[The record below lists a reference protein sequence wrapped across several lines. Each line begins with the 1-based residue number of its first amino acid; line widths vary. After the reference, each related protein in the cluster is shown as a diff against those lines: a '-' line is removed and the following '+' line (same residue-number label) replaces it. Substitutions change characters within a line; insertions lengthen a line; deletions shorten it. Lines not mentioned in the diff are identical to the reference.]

1 MIDASPWLEWP
12 LLVALI
18 VAACFAAFSLTARAV
33 GGWRQLL
40 SQPSSPDVPTR
51 YLVLMFPAIVG
62 ATVLIDPL
70 GSLSGSGWIWD
81 LSRFF
86 VLFAGLIW
94 WFQVVSNRSND
105 DDAEARFRAAQ
116 GRLAWIAILSA
127 AVLIAIGIVVL
138 AEGNLTGGLV
148 VLGVAAG
155 SLSLLGLGWWWSRR
169 H

>member
-18 VAACFAAFSLTARAV
+18 VAACFAALSLTARAV

-51 YLVLMFPAIVG
+51 YLVLMFPAIVV

-81 LSRFF
+81 LSRFL
-86 VLFAGLIW
+86 VLFAGSLW
-94 WFQVVSNRSND
+94 WFRVVSNRSNG
-105 DDAEARFRAAQ
+105 DDAEARFRAGQ
-116 GRLAWIAILSA
+116 RRLAWTAILSA
-127 AVLIAIGIVVL
+127 AVLTAIGMVVL

-148 VLGVAAG
+148 VLGVVAA
-155 SLSLLGLGWWWSRR
+155 SLSLMGLAWWRSRR
-169 H
+169 G